1 MLLPLQKAE
10 MDRSRDV
17 DMAEVDDPR
26 VDLCLFCL
34 PPHRLRP
41 VDVRYMAEL
50 GKVVP
55 ILPIVTKADTM
66 STAEAA
72 KYRREVYNRLQSPG
86 VPCSKG
92 EGTGRRC
99 GKARGV
105 PGLPDAS
112 PAAPP
117 MEECNMAELAKAL
130 KNPWRARSDKSG
142 LFCVSCIHLA
152 TDLVG
157 AQQQRVALPRLC
169 LRRAELQMAEESRGP
184 QQNMWMATI
193 GTNDCCLSASEDT
206 NHVRAASNT
215 VFVQQ
220 PWAAACCCWLTRA
233 WLTCAL
239 LAVPQRLGPAPLIA
253 VQPAAPL
260 LCMRQSER
268 ALRACCPCLLSHP

>member
-1 MLLPLQKAE
+1 M
-10 MDRSRDV
+10 
-17 DMAEVDDPR
+17 
-26 VDLCLFCL
+26 
-34 PPHRLRP
+34 
-41 VDVRYMAEL
+41 
-50 GKVVP
+50 
-55 ILPIVTKADTM
+55 
-66 STAEAA
+66 
-72 KYRREVYNRLQSPG
+72 
-86 VPCSKG
+86 
-92 EGTGRRC
+92 
-99 GKARGV
+99 

-117 MEECNMAELAKAL
+117 MDECNMAELAKAL
-130 KNPWRARSDKSG
+130 ENPWRAWSDKSG
-142 LFCVSCIHLA
+142 LFRVSCIHLA

-169 LRRAELQMAEESRGP
+169 LRRAELRMAEETRGP

-206 NHVRAASNT
+206 SHVRAASDT

-239 LAVPQRLGPAPLIA
+239 LAVPQGLGPAPLIA

-268 ALRACCPCLLSHP
+268 ALRACCPLFTVSP

>member
-86 VPCSKG
+86 VPGSKG

-99 GKARGV
+99 WKARGV

-117 MEECNMAELAKAL
+117 MDECNMAELAKAL

-142 LFCVSCIHLA
+142 LFRVSCIHLA

-169 LRRAELQMAEESRGP
+169 LRRAELRMAEETRGP

-206 NHVRAASNT
+206 NASG
-215 VFVQQ
+215 FKYSLC
-220 PWAAACCCWLTRA
+220 AAALSGCML
-233 WLTCAL
+233 L
-239 LAVPQRLGPAPLIA
+239 LADTCLADMCFVGCTSGIGPSTSYCGPAGRTSA
-253 VQPAAPL
+253 VYAA
-260 LCMRQSER
+260 E
-268 ALRACCPCLLSHP
+268 